1 MIRIP
6 DQISRVIER
15 LNRAGYEAYLVGGCV
30 RDALLGNEPK
40 DYDITTSALPEQ
52 TEEVFADYPVI
63 ETGIQHGT
71 VTVLS
76 DRTPVEITTYRIDSA
91 YTDHRHPESVEFTS
105 SLREDLARRDFTINA
120 MAYHPTQGLVDCF
133 GGQEDLRTCTI
144 RCVGDPEER
153 FREDALRILR
163 ALRFSSRYDSPIEPE
178 TEKAMR
184 CCAPLLREISAERIA
199 SELNGILC
207 GKGVRRILTEET
219 GILGVPIP
227 ELLPMQG
234 FDQHNEHHIY
244 DVLTHTAV
252 AVESVP
258 PEKDLRLAALF
269 HDIGKPPCFSLGE
282 DGVGHFYG
290 HAKKSEEIARTVLN
304 RLKYDNATKDTVI
317 TLIRYHD
324 MYMEETEKTVKRMLR
339 KLGPEN
345 FRKLI
350 LINRA
355 DNMAQNPAYRERQ
368 AHYDRLSDLAD
379 KILSEEQCFS
389 LKDLA
394 VNGSDLIKEGYRPG
408 PQIGEMLD
416 EVLNL
421 VIDEKLENRK
431 PDILLFL
438 SCRYPH

>member
-350 LINRA
+350 LLNRA

-368 AHYDRLSDLAD
+368 THYDRLSDLAD

>member
-1 MIRIP
+1 MTK
-6 DQISRVIER
+6 S
-15 LNRAGYEAYLVGGCV
+15 
-30 RDALLGNEPK
+30 
-40 DYDITTSALPEQ
+40 
-52 TEEVFADYPVI
+52 
-63 ETGIQHGT
+63 
-71 VTVLS
+71 
-76 DRTPVEITTYRIDSA
+76 
-91 YTDHRHPESVEFTS
+91 
-105 SLREDLARRDFTINA
+105 
-120 MAYHPTQGLVDCF
+120 TQGLVDCF

-350 LINRA
+350 LLNRA

-368 AHYDRLSDLAD
+368 THYDRLSDLAD

>member
-6 DQISRVIER
+6 DQISSVIER

-219 GILGVPIP
+219 GILGGPIP

-350 LINRA
+350 LLNRA
-355 DNMAQNPAYRERQ
+355 DNMAQNPAYRDRQ
-368 AHYDRLSDLAD
+368 PHYDRLSDLAD

-438 SCRYPH
+438 TCRYPH